1 MPPAS
6 PHLAGHYSG
15 LHPEDQP
22 YQSSIITAQ
31 RPVESETW
39 WTPEPERIILPMGST
54 PAQPVES
61 LPTRPVR
68 QESKARAR
76 RVFLPERAISVLL
89 TIACLAFLLGSSIL
103 AFRLLDKH
111 TTQAVPVTP
120 AIWTNPAVVSANHTF
135 VLAGRGFGDNSL
147 MLFTYDRDQ
156 MFFNTQGYPLET
168 HTNSQGNFTL
178 QIQVPTQWQAGTH
191 SIQVTDEAEKLSRS
205 TKIIVQ

>member
-1 MPPAS
+1 MPSAS

-31 RPVESETW
+31 RSVEPETW
-39 WTPEPERIILPMGST
+39 WTQEPERIILPMVST
-54 PAQPVES
+54 PTQSVES
-61 LPTRPVR
+61 FPTRPER
-68 QESKARAR
+68 QISKVPAR

-111 TTQAVPVTP
+111 TAQAIPVSPTV
-120 AIWTNPAVVSANHTF
+120 WTNPAVVSGHHTF
-135 VLAGRGFGDNSL
+135 ALSGRGFGGDSL

-156 MFFNTQGYPLET
+156 MFFNAQGYPVET

-178 QIQVPTQWQAGTH
+178 QIQVPTQWQAGIH
-191 SIQVTDEAEKLSRS
+191 SIQVTDEAEKLSKS
-205 TKIIVQ
+205 TKITLQ